1 MLKKSAEYVI
11 LDALI
16 KKAFCDSETDQLLA
30 VPLISS
36 SEDDGHRRTLPGACF
51 KCDKVVIGW
60 KTTLYLNRCQDSVL

>member
-36 SEDDGHRRTLPGACF
+36 SEDDGHRRNSTGSLLQT
-51 KCDKVVIGW
+51 W
-60 KTTLYLNRCQDSVL
+60 QS